1 MQNSLIEI
9 TEALKKEYN
18 EKLSKVVGFDSIISE
33 LQCSFCG
40 KQVSEVEK
48 LVAGNRVYICNECIT
63 ISNEIIQIGKELA

>member
-18 EKLSKVVGFDSIISE
+18 EKLYKVVGFDSTISE

-40 KQVSEVEK
+40 KPVSEVYK
-48 LVAGNRVYICNECIT
+48 LVAGNRVYICDECIT
-63 ISNEIIQIGKELA
+63 TCNEIIQISKELA